1 MISMKLL
8 SKSKIPIDKL
18 LHFLVSF
25 ALMSIFFSF
34 TRDMLGAMAITLI
47 IGLLKEF
54 LDSHNS
60 VQEKIDDLLANFAGI
75 AAFCLIQICAAMIWD
90 FKDF

>member
-8 SKSKIPIDKL
+8 SKTKIPTDKL

-25 ALMSIFFSF
+25 ALMSMFFSF
-34 TRDMLGAMAITLI
+34 SREMLASIALTLV
-47 IGLLKEF
+47 IGLIKEF
-54 LDSHNS
+54 RDSHNS

-75 AAFCLIQICAAMIWD
+75 AAFCLIQICAAMVWN

>member
-1 MISMKLL
+1 
-8 SKSKIPIDKL
+8 
-18 LHFLVSF
+18 VSF

>member
-1 MISMKLL
+1 
-8 SKSKIPIDKL
+8 
-18 LHFLVSF
+18 VSF

-75 AAFCLIQICAAMIWD
+75 AAFCLIQICASMIWN